1 MFHFFLSSWFEYY
14 ILRKMIKESKDL
26 TLEKKTDQ
34 EILQII
40 STDKYLEK
48 SDFRSEKLTGSI
60 NFPFAIVV
68 FNPFIYIRQ
77 NIILLDVSSWKT
89 KFNEDQIEVYYFVDR
104 LLSGLYE
111 MCSSMKIPL
120 GDFTIDLGKLRGLK
134 NETAVSI
141 ILEVDRFLID

>member
-1 MFHFFLSSWFEYY
+1 
-14 ILRKMIKESKDL
+14 MIKESKDL

-68 FNPFIYIRQ
+68 FNPFIYIR
-77 NIILLDVSSWKT
+77 
-89 KFNEDQIEVYYFVDR
+89 
-104 LLSGLYE
+104 
-111 MCSSMKIPL
+111 
-120 GDFTIDLGKLRGLK
+120 
-134 NETAVSI
+134 
-141 ILEVDRFLID
+141 